1 MNAVL
6 APVCMSHSS
15 PTQIPRQWRAP
26 GNVYQPQRLAPLST
40 TLLMRGWAA
49 GVQLQDTASFPGTHH
64 VACGMKCCGRRP
76 ENEACLTSS
85 LAAEHVKLLRSLR
98 PNHIMCLGCFQG
110 HSFTVN
116 YPV

>member
-1 MNAVL
+1 ML
-6 APVCMSHSS
+6 APVCMSRSS

-76 ENEACLTSS
+76 ENEACLTACLASS
-85 LAAEHVKLLRSLR
+85 LAAEDVKLLRSLR
-98 PNHIMCLGCFQG
+98 TKPYYVSRLFSGSQFHC
-110 HSFTVN
+110 
-116 YPV
+116 